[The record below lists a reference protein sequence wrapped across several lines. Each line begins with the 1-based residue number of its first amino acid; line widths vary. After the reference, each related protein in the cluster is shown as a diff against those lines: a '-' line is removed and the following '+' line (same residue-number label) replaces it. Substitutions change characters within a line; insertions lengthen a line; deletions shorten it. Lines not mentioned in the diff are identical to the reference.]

1 MEVGQKL
8 FAVTDHFDII
18 RLAVDSIS
26 LIASDESELH
36 RITTVIDGQD
46 IDEDSGL
53 FFHYETYYKKM
64 YLRDGV
70 VDKGTVFT
78 DEKCAITVARKN
90 IIENISTKESE
101 IVWLKE
107 KIAALG
113 EAYAQAV

>member
-18 RLAVDSIS
+18 KLAVDSIS
-26 LIASDESELH
+26 PIASDDSELH
-36 RITTVIDGQD
+36 RITTVIDGQE

-78 DEKCAITVARKN
+78 DEKCAIAVARKN
-90 IIENISTKESE
+90 IVEKISTKESE
-101 IVWLKE
+101 LVRLK
-107 KIAALG
+107 KKLAVLG
-113 EAYAQAV
+113 EAYAQAG